1 MCKIAAIIALGYH
14 LFRSGRATDP
24 RFEAWGAVIPPY
36 VRVAARRAA
45 ALKLT
50 ADLGRRPRVAASQS

>member
-24 RFEAWGAVIPPY
+24 RFEGWGAVIPKFL
-36 VRVAARRAA
+36 
-45 ALKLT
+45 ALALERSF
-50 ADLGRRPRVAASQS
+50 LG